1 MFHSLG
7 SLPVTAADPLL
18 LSETFGRVHYGADY
32 NPDQWPRGVWDDDI
46 RFMRE
51 AGLTVVSLPIFSWVH
66 LQPAEDSW
74 DFEWL
79 DDILDRLHAG
89 GIGFYLAT
97 ATAAVPAW
105 VDQRYPGVLRAGPD
119 GRRVRHGERHTFC
132 SSSPDFARLST
143 GLVRQLAERYGQH
156 PGLRLWHVG
165 NEYGHICWCEL
176 CADRFRGWLR
186 ERYGSLDTLNAQ
198 WNTAFWGHTYTD
210 WSQVEPP
217 YRDGESSI
225 QALRINWKRFTSDN
239 LLGAYRAELA
249 VLREIT
255 PDVPV
260 TTNLMAAF
268 DPLDY
273 HRWAAELDLVSWDS
287 YPRPNDPPSTVA
299 FRHAL
304 MRGLKAG
311 KPFILME
318 QSPSQQNWQP
328 YNWLKPPNVLRAQT
342 FQAVAQGADGI
353 SYFQWRRSVAG
364 IEKLHGA
371 VVEHHGRAD
380 ARVFTE
386 VAQIGAELGALGKAT
401 LDGRMDAKVAVLFDW
416 PNKWALGASSGPSVD
431 LDYVDE
437 VTAVF
442 TALWELGIGCEVLS
456 PHADLTEFDVIVA
469 PVLSMVGGDVATSL
483 TAAAGR
489 GATVIGTAF
498 TALVDDEDMVHAG
511 GAPGPLRDL
520 FGITVEEVDALPP
533 DRRNAVVVGDRQIG
547 AGVLCERLF
556 VDGAQVV
563 GQYLQD
569 FYAGETALTRNTVGA
584 GAAFYVATLPST
596 QGWRELL
603 TTVCSAHGIGS
614 PLAGGAVP
622 PPGVE
627 VTRRIGPGGA
637 VVYLINHN
645 RAVSVE
651 VTLPAPCVDLV
662 SRAEVRGAIT
672 LAPLDVRILRE
683 Q

>member
-1 MFHSLG
+1 MFRWIG
-7 SLPVTAADPLL
+7 SVAVTPDSPLQL
-18 LSETFGRVHYGADY
+18 TEQFGRVHYGADY
-32 NPDQWPRGVWDDDI
+32 NPDQWPRAVWDEDVALMQ
-46 RFMRE
+46 R
-51 AGLTVVSLPIFSWVH
+51 AGLSVVSLPIFSWVH
-66 LQPAEDSW
+66 LQPAEDAW

-79 DDILDRLHAG
+79 DDILDRLHEG

-97 ATAAVPAW
+97 ATASVPAW
-105 VDQRYPGVLRAGPD
+105 MDQRYPGVLRAGPD

-132 SSSPDFARLST
+132 PSSPDFARLST
-143 GLVRQLAERYGQH
+143 ALVGTLAERYGNH

-165 NEYGHICWCEL
+165 NEYGNICWCEV
-176 CADRFRGWLR
+176 CADRFRDWLR
-186 ERYGSLDTLNAQ
+186 DRYGDLDTLNAR

-210 WSQVEPP
+210 WSQLEPP
-217 YRDGESSI
+217 CSDGESSI
-225 QALRINWKRFTSDN
+225 QALRVDWKRFTSDT
-239 LLGAYRAELA
+239 LLGAYQAELA
-249 VLREIT
+249 LIRAVT
-255 PDVPV
+255 PEVPV
-260 TTNLMAAF
+260 TTNLMGAF

-273 HRWAAELDLVSWDS
+273 HRWATHLDVVSWDS

-304 MRGLKAG
+304 MRGLKG
-311 KPFILME
+311 GQPFILME

-386 VAQIGAELGALGKAT
+386 VARIGAELGALGAAT

-431 LDYVDE
+431 LDYVE
-437 VTAVF
+437 QVTAVF

-456 PHADLTEFDVIVA
+456 PRAELSEFDVIVA
-469 PVLSMVGGDVATSL
+469 PALSMVGDDVAASL
-483 TAAAGR
+483 TAAASR

-498 TALVDDEDMVHAG
+498 TALVDDEDVVHAG
-511 GAPGPLRDL
+511 GAPGPLRAL

-533 DRRNAVVVGDRQIG
+533 DRSNAIALGDRDIE

-556 VDGAQVV
+556 VDSAEVV
-563 GQYLQD
+563 GRYLRD
-569 FYAGETALTRNTVGA
+569 FYADEPALTRNTVGA

-596 QGWRELL
+596 QGWRDLL
-603 TTVCSAHGIGS
+603 TTVCAAHGIGS

-622 PPGVE
+622 PTGVE

-637 VVYLINHN
+637 VVYLINHD
-645 RAVSVE
+645 RSAPFD
-651 VTLPAPCVDLV
+651 VTLPGACIDLV
-662 SRAEVRGAIT
+662 SGDEVRGVIT

-683 Q
+683 L

>member
-1 MFHSLG
+1 LG
-7 SLPVTAADPLL
+7 SVTPTTPLQL
-18 LSETFGRVHYGADY
+18 TEQFGRVHYGADY
-32 NPDQWPRGVWDDDI
+32 NPDQWPRDVWDDDI
-46 RFMRE
+46 ALMRE

-66 LQPAEDSW
+66 LQPAQDSW

-97 ATAAVPAW
+97 ATASVPAW
-105 VDQRYPGVLRAGPD
+105 IDQRYPSVLRTGPD

-132 SSSPDFARLST
+132 PSSPDFARLST
-143 GLVRQLAERYGQH
+143 GLVRQIAQRYRDH

-165 NEYGHICWCEL
+165 NEYGQICWCDL
-176 CADRFRGWLR
+176 CAGRFRDWLR
-186 ERYGSLDTLNAQ
+186 ERYGSLDTLNAR

-210 WSQVEPP
+210 WSQLEPP
-217 YRDGESSI
+217 YSDGESSI
-225 QALRINWKRFTSDN
+225 QALRVNWRRFTSDN

-260 TTNLMAAF
+260 TTNLMGAF

-273 HRWAAELDLVSWDS
+273 HRWAADLDVVSWDS
-287 YPRPNDPPSTVA
+287 YPRPHDPPATVA

-304 MRGLKAG
+304 MRGLKG
-311 KPFILME
+311 GQPFILME

-371 VVEHHGRAD
+371 VVEHHGRSD

-386 VAQIGAELGALGKAT
+386 VARIGAELGALGTAT

-416 PNKWALGASSGPSVD
+416 PNRWALDASSGPSVD
-431 LDYVDE
+431 LDYVDR

-456 PHADLTEFDVIVA
+456 PHDDLTDYDVIVA
-469 PVLSMVGGDVATSL
+469 PVLSMVGDDVAASL
-483 TAAAGR
+483 TTAARR

-533 DRRNAVVVGDRQIG
+533 DRSNAIVLGDREIG

-556 VDGAQVV
+556 VEGAQVV
-563 GQYLQD
+563 GRYLRD
-569 FYAGETALTRNTVGA
+569 FYADEPALTRNTVGS

-603 TTVCSAHGIGS
+603 TTVCAAHGIGS

-622 PPGVE
+622 PSGVE

-637 VVYLINHN
+637 VIYLINHN
-645 RAVSVE
+645 RAASVE

-662 SRAEVRGAIT
+662 SRAEVRAAIT